1 MITKQAAY
9 KFLDDIEAGD
19 LLAIQNLKLQTPK
32 SSMLYPYLEALVDLN
47 EIMIAMEEGDI
58 EWVMEFNDLY
68 RDAIKLLYDKC
79 EQILKEV

>member
-1 MITKQAAY
+1 MITKQMAY
-9 KFLDDIEAGD
+9 KFLDDIEVGD
-19 LLAIQNLKLQTPK
+19 LIAIQNLKLQTPK

-47 EIMIAMEEGDI
+47 EIMIAMETDDI

-79 EQILKEV
+79 DQILKEV